1 MTTNENSGGAL
12 AGWRVVDLSR
22 VLGGPLCT
30 QILGDH
36 GAEVIKVEPPQG
48 DETRTWG
55 PPFQDGESAYYT
67 GINRNKR
74 SIGLDLARP
83 EGRDIV
89 LRLLEGADVLIENF
103 RIGTMERWGLGYK
116 EVLEAKF
123 PALIYCR
130 ISGFGADGPLGALPG
145 YDGVAQALSGL
156 MSVNG
161 TPESGPVRVGVAAV
175 DLSTALNATIAILA
189 AAAERARSGR
199 GQFVEATLY
208 DTGISLLHPQI
219 ANWFMSNKPPQLV
232 GNAHPS
238 VAPYDRFETKTAP
251 IFVAAL
257 NERQFGRLCRE
268 LGAPEIADDAR
279 FASNADRVAN
289 REAMYEKLLPLF
301 ARADGEALF
310 RTLLESG
317 VPAASI
323 NDVPTALNHPHTRH
337 REMVVELD
345 GYRGAGIP
353 AKLQRTPGSVRRVP
367 PRYSSDGREILAEFG
382 YRPDEIEALAEGG
395 VLVEERRPAPQ
406 DG

>member
-1 MTTNENSGGAL
+1 MTEKENSGGAL

-36 GAEVIKVEPPQG
+36 GADVIKVEPPQG

-74 SIGLDLARP
+74 SIGLDLSRP

-189 AAAERARSGR
+189 AAAERSRSGR

-219 ANWFMSNKPPQLV
+219 TNWFMSNKPPQLV

-238 VAPYDRFETKTAP
+238 VTPYDRFRNQDSARLRRGAQR
-251 IFVAAL
+251 AAV
-257 NERQFGRLCRE
+257 RPAC
-268 LGAPEIADDAR
+268 
-279 FASNADRVAN
+279 
-289 REAMYEKLLPLF
+289 
-301 ARADGEALF
+301 
-310 RTLLESG
+310 
-317 VPAASI
+317 AASSARRSSAMMRASPATPI
-323 NDVPTALNHPHTRH
+323 GWPTARRCTNGSSRCSPKP
-337 REMVVELD
+337 MV
-345 GYRGAGIP
+345 
-353 AKLQRTPGSVRRVP
+353 
-367 PRYSSDGREILAEFG
+367 
-382 YRPDEIEALAEGG
+382 RPCSAPCSRAAC
-395 VLVEERRPAPQ
+395 RRPRSTMCRPRSPTPTPATGKWWWSSTATAVPVFL
-406 DG
+406 